1 MEKVESMEVKEMENK
16 HDLNENIQLLEP
28 HHEFLSD
35 EHAHA
40 HDETFSEEDIDYHKY
55 SKKDL
60 VELVEE
66 LLKENNFKRIDGS
79 LKNIKPVFDEY
90 RDKEKQEAF
99 DKFTSSG
106 GEPDSFHFKGDELT
120 HKFDR
125 VYNQLKERRNTY
137 FQQIEK
143 EKDKNLQL
151 KNDLLNKLRQF
162 VDLEETKESNEA
174 VRQIQKEWKA
184 IGPVPS
190 QFSRNL
196 WASYHAL
203 LDRFYNNRSIYFE
216 LKELDRKKNYE
227 AKLDIV
233 DKAEK
238 LDEKASLP
246 EAIKEL
252 NELHEEYR
260 SIGPVLKEQQESLW
274 QRFKTASDKIYSKR
288 KIYIESRRKEE
299 DVNFA
304 RKKEIIAQLQE
315 FANFDSDRI
324 NGWNDKTKEILE
336 LQKKWES
343 VGPVQKEKAKDV
355 NKGFWG
361 GFKHFFHNKNAF
373 FKKLE
378 ASREENYKQKLNLC
392 VQAEELQSSEDYNGT
407 AQVLKDLQATWKTI
421 GHVPEKYRDQ
431 VYERFKKAC
440 DAFFENKRNNAKGS
454 FKEQEENYQR
464 KLEICTAIEQFA
476 QNQPDDIGILEKY
489 QHDWNEIGFVPLN
502 KKAEIE
508 ERFQNATESFL
519 DSLKN
524 VGEEDKEKLKLML
537 EVNSMMKSPSGQ
549 KRLIKKEQAL
559 RKKIQEIENNI
570 SLWKNNIEFFARSKN
585 ATQLKTEF
593 NEKIETATKELSHLK
608 AELHML
614 VKLA

>member
-16 HDLNENIQLLEP
+16 HDLNENIQLLES
-28 HHEFLSD
+28 HHDFLGD

-40 HDETFSEEDIDYHKY
+40 HEETFSEEDIDYHKY

-60 VELVEE
+60 VGLIEE
-66 LLKENNFKRIDGS
+66 LLKESNFKKIDAS

-90 RDKEKQEAF
+90 RDKEKQEAL
-99 DKFTSSG
+99 DKFTASG
-106 GEPDSFHFKGDELT
+106 GELDSFHFKGDELT

-125 VYNQLKERRNTY
+125 IYNQLKERRNNY
-137 FQQIEK
+137 FQQVEK
-143 EKDKNLQL
+143 EKEKNLNL
-151 KNDLLNKLRQF
+151 KNELLNKLRQY
-162 VDLEETKESNEA
+162 VDVEETKESNEA
-174 VRQIQKEWKA
+174 VRQIQKEWKS

-227 AKLDIV
+227 AKLEIV
-233 DKAEK
+233 EKAEK
-238 LDEKASLP
+238 LDEKTSLP

-260 SIGPVLKEQQESLW
+260 SIGPVLKEQQEALW

-288 KIYIESRRKEE
+288 KVYIESRRKEE
-299 DVNFA
+299 DVNLV

-315 FANFDSDRI
+315 FSNFDSDRI
-324 NGWNDKTKEILE
+324 NAWNDKTKEILE
-336 LQKKWES
+336 LQKKWEAI
-343 VGPVQKEKAKDV
+343 GPVQKEKAKDI
-355 NKGFWG
+355 NKSFWG

-378 ASREENYKQKLNLC
+378 ASREENYKQKLQLC
-392 VQAEELQSSEDYNGT
+392 IQAEELQNSEDYAGT
-407 AQVLKDLQATWKTI
+407 AQVLKDLQAKWKTI

-440 DAFFENKRNNAKGS
+440 DAFFENKRNNAKGN

-464 KLEICTAIEQFA
+464 KVQICEALEQFA
-476 QNQPDDIGILEKY
+476 KNSPEDIGILEKY
-489 QHDWNEIGFVPLN
+489 QQDWNEIGFVPLS
-502 KKAEIE
+502 KKGEIE
-508 ERFQNATESFL
+508 ERFHKATESFL

-549 KRLIKKEQAL
+549 KRLIKKEQNL

-585 ATQLKTEF
+585 ANQLKAEF
-593 NEKIETATKELSHLK
+593 NDKIETATRELSHLK